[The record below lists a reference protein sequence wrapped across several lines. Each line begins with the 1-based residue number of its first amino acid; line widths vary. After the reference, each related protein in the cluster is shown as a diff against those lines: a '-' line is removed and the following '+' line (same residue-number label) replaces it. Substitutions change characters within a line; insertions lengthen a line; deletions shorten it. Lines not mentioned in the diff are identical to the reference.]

1 MKAHNADATRN
12 HLHPPPPLSES
23 RPPRKAE
30 SCRSSVPGPL
40 AVKCGCVTL
49 PWPVDIKGEGLL
61 GLLKNASHC
70 GENELHQENIASSSF
85 LVWTSYSH
93 LGVILSPMGHLA
105 MSGGIFGCHTLV
117 GSVQLAACGWRA
129 GRLLNILQCVGQ
141 AMLPPDKG

>member
-1 MKAHNADATRN
+1 MGVSDG
-12 HLHPPPPLSES
+12 E
-23 RPPRKAE
+23 
-30 SCRSSVPGPL
+30 

-105 MSGGIFGCHTLV
+105 MSGGIFGCH
-117 GSVQLAACGWRA
+117 
-129 GRLLNILQCVGQ
+129 N
-141 AMLPPDKG
+141 